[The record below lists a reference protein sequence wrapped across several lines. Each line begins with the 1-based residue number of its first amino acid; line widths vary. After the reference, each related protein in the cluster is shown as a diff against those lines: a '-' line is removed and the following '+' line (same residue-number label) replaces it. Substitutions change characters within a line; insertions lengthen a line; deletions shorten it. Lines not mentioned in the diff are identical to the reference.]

1 MNSERIKMHISPT
14 IGKPLLFFSQLI
26 LFGIL
31 AMSDI
36 SLLAGNKFETIGGG
50 VSGSTPIKLE
60 SLRPI
65 AIGFGAFF
73 LACGLLSLL
82 PMGHKNALTM
92 NYSNWKVSAGAF
104 LILSFLSFAFVV
116 FT

>member
-1 MNSERIKMHISPT
+1 MKSERIKMHTSTT
-14 IGKPLLFFSQLI
+14 IGKPLLFISQLI

-60 SLRPI
+60 SMRPI
-65 AIGFGAFF
+65 AMGFGVF
-73 LACGLLSLL
+73 LLAGGLLSLL
-82 PMGHKNALTM
+82 PMGHKNALTL
-92 NYSNWKVSAGAF
+92 NYTNWKVSAAVF
-104 LILSFLSFAFVV
+104 FIFSFLSFIFVALA
-116 FT
+116 